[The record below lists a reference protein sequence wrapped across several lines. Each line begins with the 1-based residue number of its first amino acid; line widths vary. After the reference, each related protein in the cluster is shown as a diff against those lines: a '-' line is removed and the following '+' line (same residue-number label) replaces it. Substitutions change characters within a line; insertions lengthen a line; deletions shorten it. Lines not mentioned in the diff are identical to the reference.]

1 MILYYM
7 NQKTYKNVHGGKT
20 GNGKT
25 RNIKKSINSKV
36 GFEIVIYFKQK
47 T

>member
-1 MILYYM
+1 MNNDM
-7 NQKTYKNVHGGKT
+7 NQKTYKDVHRGKIRD
-20 GNGKT
+20 GKT

-36 GFEIVIYFKQK
+36 EFEIVIYLKQK